1 MELKDLITIFNEVLN
16 PEGKVQINA
25 QTEFK
30 ELEEWSSLSAFTI
43 VEQINEKFSVRI
55 RGIQLRKCNNIEELF
70 NLLNA
75 K

>member
-1 MELKDLITIFNEVLN
+1 MELKDLITIFNKVLN
-16 PEGKVQINA
+16 PEGKGQINA

-43 VEQINEKFSVRI
+43 VELINENFSVRI